1 MEQIVNIEKRHRCL
15 DFYFQN
21 KRYFLESVTQKTSE
35 FVKMEEEN
43 LKAMSESDPNRPL
56 MGYEYLDHTA
66 DVQIHSWGPSLKE
79 AFEQ

>member
-1 MEQIVNIEKRHRCL
+1 
-15 DFYFQN
+15 
-21 KRYFLESVTQKTSE
+21 
-35 FVKMEEEN
+35 MEEEN
-43 LKAMSESDPNRPL
+43 LKAMSESDPNRPP